1 MKFYA
6 VKKGRKIGIFR
17 TWDECK
23 EQVNGFSGAEYKSF
37 SNILEAS
44 QYLDL
49 SEDQKRA
56 IMKPS
61 EDNLTAAV
69 EKIKA
74 QSKVMAEKKTSMK
87 KQTTASK
94 SDYSQ
99 YEVVVFTDGGCRNHG
114 NVKGGHVQE
123 DDKAAWAYLIE
134 HEGNRISKAGGEFG
148 ATNNKMELTGLIEAM
163 KRILA
168 LKLNN
173 KKTIFVL
180 DSRYVLRPITE
191 KWIWSWRNNGWK
203 RSKGELKNK
212 ELWQELSRLLPQFKN
227 AEFEWTHG
235 HEDNYGNNFVDKAL
249 NIYMDKM

>member
-6 VKKGRKIGIFR
+6 VKKGRKIGVFR

-23 EQVNGFSGAEYKSF
+23 EQVDGFSGAEYKSF
-37 SNILEAS
+37 SNLLEAS
-44 QYLDL
+44 QYLNL
-49 SEDQKRA
+49 STDQKRA

-61 EDNLTAAV
+61 EDNLNAAI
-69 EKIKA
+69 EKVKA
-74 QSKVMAEKKTSMK
+74 QSRLLDDVPKVK
-87 KQTTASK
+87 SK
-94 SDYSQ
+94 SATSKADYSQ
-99 YEVVVFTDGGCRNHG
+99 YEVVIFSDGGCRNHG
-114 NVKGGHVQE
+114 NIKGSHVQKN
-123 DDKAAWAYLIE
+123 DKAAWAYLIE
-134 HEGNRISKAGGEFG
+134 YDGKRVSKAGGEFG
-148 ATNNKMELTGLIEAM
+148 ATNNQMELTGFIQAM
-163 KRILA
+163 KRSLA

-173 KKTIFVL
+173 NKTIFVL

-212 ELWQELSRLLPQFKN
+212 ELWQEISRLLPQFKN

-249 NIYMDKM
+249 NVYMDKM